1 MKTTYTKILSVL
13 ALLFVA
19 AMVVSCGEND
29 ILEPSVTNKDNAEKL
44 ELDTVTSRFKYEY
57 TYNDGVVELNDEHFA
72 WFDPSNVARVKQDVI
87 YLKENTPEKF
97 IPKKGDVFVVN
108 NGSNS
113 FLPFGYM
120 GMVDWVDTDARP
132 IAVHVEDATLEEV
145 YKELDLDV
153 RLNAEQ
159 LKNLPYAYALV
170 DNETVE
176 NTTDG
181 NSAKKIIAHTGN
193 TGSDNKTN
201 GDKDKD
207 NPKIE
212 LEMGSDRSIKL
223 SLDKTFD
230 FLIDGLSIKPNG
242 YIKIRPLYNERR
254 VVVHDS
260 MVDEDNRDE
269 GWLVNYDGKLELV
282 YGKDA
287 VTNRPDDPIKPFDNS
302 NNSDK
307 IKDLVLKGAKLY
319 VDIPLAAIGIP
330 TPLVCSLNYI
340 PTLKFSGSVSTG
352 IGLKGNNVIKM
363 KSSSTENEVLQSSTE
378 SDLDWGNKFN
388 PYFEAL
394 KVAGGVSL
402 DLNLVTCL
410 KGIPVAGACKT
421 TIALSGS
428 ADVFD
433 SDLLMKNP
441 KIGFDLSVR
450 AGAYFMKDLLD
461 IEEEGLG
468 IWTNF
473 DIFNTDAF
481 AIFPQY
487 EYAYGSVNKKNGK
500 GSFIYDSNPY
510 YLLYTL
516 AKLDKMK
523 QKVAFVSENWAKER
537 DEKYIVKIAE
547 PVEMGYKGSETRYS
561 TVVSGLNPNTK
572 YYAVPV
578 VDMLG
583 IMKYYGNPVPISEVP
598 SQRICA
604 IGPDYA
610 QTLVDGERMY
620 MTIAYDEK
628 GRPKRI
634 FNTMNAMDTYISYDP
649 LTIKSRDY
657 RINEYGIREYD
668 APTYITNVVR
678 DEKSGVM
685 TSCRWHD
692 NEDSGTNKFYY
703 DDQYHIT
710 GVSNSGTDGWSTM
723 KATWD
728 KRGCLTN
735 IHITDDTGSVT
746 DFTYSYRDDDEYA
759 NTQGNWTLATGTFMD
774 DFVFGRL
781 LGRAPSHLPT
791 KLVITSIDKEPNQPA
806 TTSVTSCNISY
817 KFAGHEEN
825 RYIESEKWSVREDGD
840 GYSLTMPYAYRN
852 ITVDEDVL
860 KNDKAVGMNRS
871 MRAKQK
877 SQVASLARIMRKLRL
892 LRH

>member
-132 IAVHVEDATLEEV
+132 IAVHVKDATLEEV

-153 RLNAEQ
+153 RLYAEQ
-159 LKNLPYAYALV
+159 LKNLPFAYALV

-176 NTTDG
+176 NATDG
-181 NSAKKIIAHTGN
+181 DSGKKIIAHTGN

-330 TPLVCSLNYI
+330 TPLVCSLN
-340 PTLKFSGSVSTG
+340 
-352 IGLKGNNVIKM
+352 
-363 KSSSTENEVLQSSTE
+363 
-378 SDLDWGNKFN
+378 
-388 PYFEAL
+388 
-394 KVAGGVSL
+394 
-402 DLNLVTCL
+402 
-410 KGIPVAGACKT
+410 
-421 TIALSGS
+421 
-428 ADVFD
+428 
-433 SDLLMKNP
+433 
-441 KIGFDLSVR
+441 
-450 AGAYFMKDLLD
+450 
-461 IEEEGLG
+461 
-468 IWTNF
+468 
-473 DIFNTDAF
+473 
-481 AIFPQY
+481 
-487 EYAYGSVNKKNGK
+487 
-500 GSFIYDSNPY
+500 
-510 YLLYTL
+510 
-516 AKLDKMK
+516 
-523 QKVAFVSENWAKER
+523 
-537 DEKYIVKIAE
+537 
-547 PVEMGYKGSETRYS
+547 
-561 TVVSGLNPNTK
+561 
-572 YYAVPV
+572 
-578 VDMLG
+578 
-583 IMKYYGNPVPISEVP
+583 
-598 SQRICA
+598 
-604 IGPDYA
+604 
-610 QTLVDGERMY
+610 
-620 MTIAYDEK
+620 
-628 GRPKRI
+628 
-634 FNTMNAMDTYISYDP
+634 
-649 LTIKSRDY
+649 
-657 RINEYGIREYD
+657 
-668 APTYITNVVR
+668 
-678 DEKSGVM
+678 
-685 TSCRWHD
+685 
-692 NEDSGTNKFYY
+692 
-703 DDQYHIT
+703 
-710 GVSNSGTDGWSTM
+710 
-723 KATWD
+723 
-728 KRGCLTN
+728 
-735 IHITDDTGSVT
+735 
-746 DFTYSYRDDDEYA
+746 
-759 NTQGNWTLATGTFMD
+759 
-774 DFVFGRL
+774 
-781 LGRAPSHLPT
+781 
-791 KLVITSIDKEPNQPA
+791 
-806 TTSVTSCNISY
+806 
-817 KFAGHEEN
+817 
-825 RYIESEKWSVREDGD
+825 
-840 GYSLTMPYAYRN
+840 
-852 ITVDEDVL
+852 
-860 KNDKAVGMNRS
+860 
-871 MRAKQK
+871 
-877 SQVASLARIMRKLRL
+877 
-892 LRH
+892 

>member
-1 MKTTYTKILSVL
+1 MKTSYTKIQSVL
-13 ALLFVA
+13 MLLFVA

-29 ILEPSVTNKDNAEKL
+29 ILEPSVTNKDNTEKL

-108 NGSNS
+108 NGSSS

-120 GMVDWVDTDARP
+120 GRVDWVDTDARP
-132 IAVHVEDATLEEV
+132 IAVHVADATLEEV

-159 LKNLPYAYALV
+159 LKSLPYAYAV
-170 DNETVE
+170 IDDESIE
-176 NTTDG
+176 ETTDEAAG
-181 NSAKKIIAHTGN
+181 NKILAHA
-193 TGSDNKTN
+193 
-201 GDKDKD
+201 DKPVTDDKD
-207 NPKIE
+207 NKKNPEIKVE
-212 LEMGSDRSIKL
+212 RDPDGSFKL
-223 SLDKTFD
+223 ALALAFD
-230 FLIDGLSIKPNG
+230 LKSKNLTVKPNG
-242 YIKIRPLYNERR
+242 YVSIRPLYNEKR
-254 VVVHDS
+254 VLIHDS
-260 MVDEDNRDE
+260 MTYEDKRDE
-269 GWLVNYDGKLELV
+269 AWQINYNGKIELV
-282 YGKDA
+282 CEAD
-287 VTNRPDDPIKPFDNS
+287 
-302 NNSDK
+302 
-307 IKDLVLKGAKLY
+307 KDLNKPNKKTNVVFKGRTFYAKL
-319 VDIPLAAIGIP
+319 PLAALGIP
-330 TPLVCSLNYI
+330 GPMYLNINYK
-340 PTLKFSGSVSTG
+340 PTVKLSGSVSTAVGLKGNNIIKLKSTSTQDEVIDSDSKTDLDWGNDFKIYFDRLKFSGS
-352 IGLKGNNVIKM
+352 L
-363 KSSSTENEVLQSSTE
+363 STELN
-378 SDLDWGNKFN
+378 F
-388 PYFEAL
+388 
-394 KVAGGVSL
+394 VS
-402 DLNLVTCL
+402 NLSYTPL
-410 KGIPVAGACKT
+410 AGACKT
-421 TIALSGS
+421 TIALGGS

-433 SDLLMKNP
+433 RNLLRVNP
-441 KIGFDLSVR
+441 KIGLNISAR
-450 AGAYFMKDLLD
+450 LGAYIMKDPLD
-461 IEEEGLG
+461 YEEEGPG
-468 IWTNF
+468 IWLNF
-473 DIFNTDAF
+473 DILNSDVFP
-481 AIFPQY
+481 IFPQFDY
-487 EYAYGSVNKKNGK
+487 TYCSLDKKAHIGTFK
-500 GSFIYDSNPY
+500 YDSDIS
-510 YLLYTL
+510 YLLYPQATNKMVKQNVTFVTEDWL
-516 AKLDKMK
+516 ENQLDKYVVK
-523 QKVAFVSENWAKER
+523 TADPVAQQ
-537 DEKYIVKIAE
+537 
-547 PVEMGYKGSETRYS
+547 YKGFTTRYMA
-561 TVVSGLNPNTK
+561 TVSGLKDNVK
-572 YYAVPV
+572 YYAVPTV
-578 VDMLG
+578 AILNF
-583 IMKYYGNPVPISEVP
+583 MKYYGNPVPISEVP

-610 QTLVDGERMY
+610 QTLVDGERLY

-634 FNTMNAMDTYISYDP
+634 FDTMNAMDTYISYDP
-649 LTIKSRDY
+649 LTIKGREY

-668 APTYITNVVR
+668 TPTYITNVVR

-710 GVSNSGTDGWSTM
+710 GFSNSGTDGWSTM

-774 DFVFGRL
+774 DLVFGRL

-817 KFAGHEEN
+817 KFAGGGDN

-871 MRAKQK
+871 VRVKQK

>member
-1 MKTTYTKILSVL
+1 MKTT
-13 ALLFVA
+13 
-19 AMVVSCGEND
+19 
-29 ILEPSVTNKDNAEKL
+29 
-44 ELDTVTSRFKYEY
+44 
-57 TYNDGVVELNDEHFA
+57 
-72 WFDPSNVARVKQDVI
+72 
-87 YLKENTPEKF
+87 
-97 IPKKGDVFVVN
+97 
-108 NGSNS
+108 SNS
-113 FLPFGYM
+113 
-120 GMVDWVDTDARP
+120 DTP
-132 IAVHVEDATLEEV
+132 LT
-145 YKELDLDV
+145 
-153 RLNAEQ
+153 
-159 LKNLPYAYALV
+159 
-170 DNETVE
+170 
-176 NTTDG
+176 
-181 NSAKKIIAHTGN
+181 
-193 TGSDNKTN
+193 SDNKIDLKWGDGSWKAYFDKLKLSGSIGLEFNFASNLVGVPVAASVKPTFAIT
-201 GDKDKD
+201 GSADLLDKDLLKK
-207 NPKIE
+207 NP
-212 LEMGSDRSIKL
+212 MN
-223 SLDKTFD
+223 TFD
-230 FLIDGLSIKPNG
+230 FYAK
-242 YIKIRPLYNERR
+242 
-254 VVVHDS
+254 V
-260 MVDEDNRDE
+260 
-269 GWLVNYDGKLELV
+269 
-282 YGKDA
+282 
-287 VTNRPDDPIKPFDNS
+287 
-302 NNSDK
+302 
-307 IKDLVLKGAKLY
+307 GAY
-319 VDIPLAAIGIP
+319 
-330 TPLVCSLNYI
+330 Y
-340 PTLKFSGSVSTG
+340 
-352 IGLKGNNVIKM
+352 
-363 KSSSTENEVLQSSTE
+363 
-378 SDLDWGNKFN
+378 
-388 PYFEAL
+388 
-394 KVAGGVSL
+394 
-402 DLNLVTCL
+402 
-410 KGIPVAGACKT
+410 
-421 TIALSGS
+421 
-428 ADVFD
+428 
-433 SDLLMKNP
+433 MKNP
-441 KIGFDLSVR
+441 FKFDDEGF
-450 AGAYFMKDLLD
+450 
-461 IEEEGLG
+461 G
-468 IWTNF
+468 IWYKWNVISADF
-473 DIFNTDAF
+473 FP
-481 AIFPQY
+481 IFPQF
-487 EYAYGSVNKKNGK
+487 EYAYTNYDKKK
-500 GSFIYDSNPY
+500 HVGSFNYESNPKY
-510 YLLYTL
+510 ALFPNVCLNL
-516 AKLDKMK
+516 AKT
-523 QKVAFVSENWAKER
+523 KVAFVTEDWLKDNSSDHVVKEVVPVALQAKVNQT
-537 DEKYIVKIAE
+537 KYKAE
-547 PVEMGYKGSETRYS
+547 VG
-561 TVVSGLNPNTK
+561 GLNSYTK

-578 VDMLG
+578 VEMLG
-583 IMKYYGNPVPISEVP
+583 LMKYYGNPVPISEVP

>member
-1 MKTTYTKILSVL
+1 MKTTYTKIQSVL
-13 ALLFVA
+13 MLLFVA

-29 ILEPSVTNKDNAEKL
+29 ILEPSVTNKDNTDEL

-57 TYNDGVVELNDEHFA
+57 TYNDGVVELNDEYFA

-108 NGSNS
+108 NGSSS

-120 GMVDWVDTDARP
+120 GRVDWVDTDARP
-132 IAVHVEDATLEEV
+132 IAVHVADATLEEV

-159 LKNLPYAYALV
+159 LKKLPFAYAVIDDESIEKV
-170 DNETVE
+170 DNKNIQSVSRNACNNVSGLESKQNEDDKKPNAKIEVE
-176 NTTDG
+176 RNPDG
-181 NSAKKIIAHTGN
+181 YYNIAMPLSFKKKNNKKITITPEGGVRIH
-193 TGSDNKTN
+193 
-201 GDKDKD
+201 
-207 NPKIE
+207 
-212 LEMGSDRSIKL
+212 
-223 SLDKTFD
+223 
-230 FLIDGLSIKPNG
+230 
-242 YIKIRPLYNERR
+242 PLYSEQR
-254 VVVHDS
+254 VYIHNSVKE
-260 MVDEDNRDE
+260 EDYRDE
-269 GWLVNYDGKLELV
+269 GWIVDYNGRLSCSTRV
-282 YGKDA
+282 
-287 VTNRPDDPIKPFDNS
+287 DDP
-302 NNSDK
+302 
-307 IKDLVLKGAKLY
+307 KDFFRIDGADFY
-319 VDIPLAAIGIP
+319 MAFPLAG
-330 TPLVCSLNYI
+330 PLHLKLHYKISLNI
-340 PTLKFSGSVSTG
+340 GSSVLFSA
-352 IGLKGNNVIKM
+352 GLKGKQTIIM
-363 KSSSTENEVLQSSTE
+363 KTTSNSDTPLTSDNKIDLKWGDSSWKAYIDKLKLSGSIGLE
-378 SDLDWGNKFN
+378 FN
-388 PYFEAL
+388 FASNL
-394 KVAGGVSL
+394 FGV
-402 DLNLVTCL
+402 
-410 KGIPVAGACKT
+410 PVAASVKPTFAITGSADLLDKDLLKKNPMNTFDFYAKVGAYYMKNLLKFDDEGFG
-421 TIALSGS
+421 IWYKWNVMS
-428 ADVFD
+428 ADVF
-433 SDLLMKNP
+433 P
-441 KIGFDLSVR
+441 
-450 AGAYFMKDLLD
+450 
-461 IEEEGLG
+461 
-468 IWTNF
+468 
-473 DIFNTDAF
+473 
-481 AIFPQY
+481 IFPQF
-487 EYAYGSVNKKNGK
+487 EYAYTNYDKKK
-500 GSFIYDSNPY
+500 HVGSFNYESNPM
-510 YLLYTL
+510 YTL
-516 AKLDKMK
+516 FPNVCLNLAKA
-523 QKVAFVSENWAKER
+523 KVAFVTEDWLKDNSSDHVVKEVVPVALQTKVNQT
-537 DEKYIVKIAE
+537 KYKAE
-547 PVEMGYKGSETRYS
+547 VG
-561 TVVSGLNPNTK
+561 GLNSYTK

-578 VDMLG
+578 VEMLG
-583 IMKYYGNPVPISEVP
+583 LMKYYGNPVPISEVP

-610 QTLVDGERMY
+610 QTLVDGERLY
-620 MTIAYDEK
+620 MTISYDEK

-649 LTIKSRDY
+649 LTIKGREY
-657 RINEYGIREYD
+657 RINEYGIREFD
-668 APTYITNVVR
+668 TPTYITNVVR

-759 NTQGNWTLATGTFMD
+759 NTQGTWTLATGTFMD

-817 KFAGHEEN
+817 KFAGGGDN

>member
-13 ALLFVA
+13 MLLFVA

-97 IPKKGDVFVVN
+97 RPKKGDVFVVN

-132 IAVHVEDATLEEV
+132 IAVHVKDATLEEV

-159 LKNLPYAYALV
+159 LKNLPFACAVIDDESIEEVNNNNIQSVSRNACNNVSGLESKQ
-170 DNETVE
+170 NEDDKKPNAKIEVE
-176 NTTDG
+176 RNPDG
-181 NSAKKIIAHTGN
+181 YYNIAMPLSFKKKNNKKITITPEG
-193 TGSDNKTN
+193 GV
-201 GDKDKD
+201 
-207 NPKIE
+207 
-212 LEMGSDRSIKL
+212 R
-223 SLDKTFD
+223 
-230 FLIDGLSIKPNG
+230 
-242 YIKIRPLYNERR
+242 IRPLYSEQR
-254 VVVHDS
+254 VYIHNSVKE
-260 MVDEDNRDE
+260 EDYRDE
-269 GWLVNYDGKLELV
+269 GWIVDYNGRLSCSAVDEDSKDVYRIDGADF
-282 YGKDA
+282 YMA
-287 VTNRPDDPIKPFDNS
+287 F
-302 NNSDK
+302 
-307 IKDLVLKGAKLY
+307 
-319 VDIPLAAIGIP
+319 PLAG
-330 TPLVCSLNYI
+330 PLFLNLHYKISLFFESSF
-340 PTLKFSGSVSTG
+340 LFSA
-352 IGLKGNNVIKM
+352 GLKGKQTIIM
-363 KSSSTENEVLQSSTE
+363 
-378 SDLDWGNKFN
+378 
-388 PYFEAL
+388 
-394 KVAGGVSL
+394 
-402 DLNLVTCL
+402 
-410 KGIPVAGACKT
+410 KT
-421 TIALSGS
+421 TSNSDTPLTSDNKIDLKWGDGSWKAYFDKLKLSGS
-428 ADVFD
+428 IGLEFNFASNLVGVPVAASVKPTFAITG
-433 SDLLMKNP
+433 SADLLDKDLLKKNPMNTFDFYAKVGAYYMKNP
-441 KIGFDLSVR
+441 FKFDDEGF
-450 AGAYFMKDLLD
+450 
-461 IEEEGLG
+461 G
-468 IWTNF
+468 IWYKWNVISADF
-473 DIFNTDAF
+473 FP
-481 AIFPQY
+481 IFPQF
-487 EYAYGSVNKKNGK
+487 EYAYTNYDKKK
-500 GSFIYDSNPY
+500 HVGSFNYESNPKY
-510 YLLYTL
+510 ALFPNVCLNL
-516 AKLDKMK
+516 AKT
-523 QKVAFVSENWAKER
+523 KVAFVTEDWLKDNSSDHVVKEVVPVALQAKVNQT
-537 DEKYIVKIAE
+537 KYKAE
-547 PVEMGYKGSETRYS
+547 VG
-561 TVVSGLNPNTK
+561 GLNSYTK

-578 VDMLG
+578 VEMLG
-583 IMKYYGNPVPISEVP
+583 LMKYYGNPVPISEVP

>member
-1 MKTTYTKILSVL
+1 MKNLFKFDDEGFGIWYKWNVLSADMMPILPQFDYAYTKYDKKKHVGS
-13 ALLFVA
+13 F
-19 AMVVSCGEND
+19 N
-29 ILEPSVTNKDNAEKL
+29 
-44 ELDTVTSRFKYEY
+44 YES
-57 TYNDGVVELNDEHFA
+57 
-72 WFDPSNVARVKQDVI
+72 DPV
-87 YLKENTPEKF
+87 
-97 IPKKGDVFVVN
+97 
-108 NGSNS
+108 
-113 FLPFGYM
+113 
-120 GMVDWVDTDARP
+120 
-132 IAVHVEDATLEEV
+132 
-145 YKELDLDV
+145 
-153 RLNAEQ
+153 
-159 LKNLPYAYALV
+159 YAL
-170 DNETVE
+170 
-176 NTTDG
+176 
-181 NSAKKIIAHTGN
+181 
-193 TGSDNKTN
+193 
-201 GDKDKD
+201 
-207 NPKIE
+207 
-212 LEMGSDRSIKL
+212 
-223 SLDKTFD
+223 F
-230 FLIDGLSIKPNG
+230 PN
-242 YIKIRPLYNERR
+242 
-254 VVVHDS
+254 
-260 MVDEDNRDE
+260 
-269 GWLVNYDGKLELV
+269 
-282 YGKDA
+282 
-287 VTNRPDDPIKPFDNS
+287 
-302 NNSDK
+302 
-307 IKDLVLKGAKLY
+307 
-319 VDIPLAAIGIP
+319 
-330 TPLVCSLNYI
+330 VC
-340 PTLKFSGSVSTG
+340 
-352 IGLKGNNVIKM
+352 
-363 KSSSTENEVLQSSTE
+363 
-378 SDLDWGNKFN
+378 
-388 PYFEAL
+388 
-394 KVAGGVSL
+394 
-402 DLNLVTCL
+402 LNLV
-410 KGIPVAGACKT
+410 KT
-421 TIALSGS
+421 
-428 ADVFD
+428 
-433 SDLLMKNP
+433 
-441 KIGFDLSVR
+441 
-450 AGAYFMKDLLD
+450 
-461 IEEEGLG
+461 
-468 IWTNF
+468 
-473 DIFNTDAF
+473 
-481 AIFPQY
+481 
-487 EYAYGSVNKKNGK
+487 
-500 GSFIYDSNPY
+500 
-510 YLLYTL
+510 
-516 AKLDKMK
+516 
-523 QKVAFVSENWAKER
+523 KVAFVTEDWLKDNSSDHVVKEVVPVALQTKVNQT
-537 DEKYIVKIAE
+537 KYKAE
-547 PVEMGYKGSETRYS
+547 VG
-561 TVVSGLNPNTK
+561 GLNSYTK

-578 VDMLG
+578 VEMLG
-583 IMKYYGNPVPISEVP
+583 LMKYYGNPVPISEVP

-668 APTYITNVVR
+668 VPTYITNVVR

-759 NTQGNWTLATGTFMD
+759 NTQGTWTLATGTFMD

>member
-29 ILEPSVTNKDNAEKL
+29 ILEPSVTNKDNADKL

-120 GMVDWVDTDARP
+120 GRVNWVDTDARP

-159 LKNLPYAYALV
+159 MKNLPFAYAV
-170 DNETVE
+170 IDDGSIEE
-176 NTTDG
+176 TTDEAAG
-181 NSAKKIIAHTGN
+181 NKILSHADKPGT
-193 TGSDNKTN
+193 
-201 GDKDKD
+201 GDKDNKK
-207 NPKIE
+207 NPEIKVEINPD
-212 LEMGSDRSIKL
+212 GSFKL
-223 SLDKTFD
+223 ALALAFD
-230 FLIDGLSIKPNG
+230 FKSKNLTFKPNG
-242 YIKIRPLYNERR
+242 YVSIRPLYNEKR
-254 VVVHDS
+254 VLIHDS
-260 MVDEDNRDE
+260 MTYEDKRDE
-269 GWLVNYDGKLELV
+269 AWQINYNGKIELV
-282 YGKDA
+282 CDA
-287 VTNRPDDPIKPFDNS
+287 D
-302 NNSDK
+302 
-307 IKDLVLKGAKLY
+307 KDLNKPNKKTNIVFKGHTFQAKL
-319 VDIPLAAIGIP
+319 PLAALGIP
-330 TPLVCSLNYI
+330 GPMHLNIKYR
-340 PTLKFSGSVSTG
+340 PTVKLSGSVSTA
-352 IGLKGNNVIKM
+352 IGLKGNNIIKFKSTSSQDEVID
-363 KSSSTENEVLQSSTE
+363 
-378 SDLDWGNKFN
+378 SDSKTDLGWGNDFKF
-388 PYFEAL
+388 YFDRL
-394 KVAGGVSL
+394 KFSGSL
-402 DLNLVTCL
+402 ATELNFFTNLSYT
-410 KGIPVAGACKT
+410 PVAGACKT
-421 TIALSGS
+421 TIALGGS

-433 SDLLMKNP
+433 RNLLRENP
-441 KIGFDLSVR
+441 KIGLNISSR
-450 AGAYFMKDLLD
+450 LGAYITDPLKY
-461 IEEEGLG
+461 EEEGPG
-468 IWTNF
+468 IWVNCEILNS
-473 DIFNTDAF
+473 DVLP
-481 AIFPQY
+481 IFPQFD
-487 EYAYGSVNKKNGK
+487 YAYGSLDKKAHIGTFK
-500 GSFIYDSNPY
+500 YDTDIY
-510 YLLYTL
+510 YLLYPQSTNKMVKQNVTFVTKDWL
-516 AKLDKMK
+516 ENQLDKYVVK
-523 QKVAFVSENWAKER
+523 TADSVAQQ
-537 DEKYIVKIAE
+537 
-547 PVEMGYKGSETRYS
+547 YKGFTTRYMA
-561 TVVSGLNPNTK
+561 TVSGLKDNVK
-572 YYAVPV
+572 YYAVPTV
-578 VDMLG
+578 TILDF
-583 IMKYYGNPVPISEVP
+583 MKYYGNPIPISEVP

-678 DEKSGVM
+678 DGKSGVM

-840 GYSLTMPYAYRN
+840 SYSLTMPYAYRN

-871 MRAKQK
+871 MSAKQK